1 MGICL
6 VYLKYTSMDC
16 IHRRLFEKYFSTS
29 VFIKGETRI
38 ENFIFLK
45 QTIYGRSMDRD
56 IQFQQRL
63 GRRFL
68 R

>member
-1 MGICL
+1 
-6 VYLKYTSMDC
+6 MDC

-45 QTIYGRSMDRD
+45 PTIYGRSMDRD